1 MSRRHLVMLLG
12 LAVIWGSSFMFI
24 KVAVRDIDPATSALA
39 RVALGALVLAAI
51 VPLRMPAG
59 DAARSLRL
67 NWLPLAVAG
76 ILNSALPFFLLFWA
90 ETRIDSGTAAVLQAT
105 APLFTA
111 LLALFFVHAERVGGL
126 RLVGLIVGFAGV
138 ALLVGTGPAG
148 SAVAALAVLVTA
160 LCYSVAAL
168 YTARRLGG
176 VPTLIVAFG
185 SLVAATMVSLPAGL
199 ARLPEQ
205 TPGWKSIASVLMLGV
220 VGSAFAYL
228 LYYAVITGAGASRA
242 ILITYLVPPM
252 ALFYGAVFL
261 GEGLPRE
268 SLGGLALILAGVALG
283 TGAVATR
290 RASLAR

>member
-1 MSRRHLVMLLG
+1 MLLG
-12 LAVIWGSSFMFI
+12 LAAIWGSSFMFI

-242 ILITYLVPPM
+242 ILITYLVPPT

-268 SLGGLALILAGVALG
+268 SLGGLVLILAGVALG